1 MVTPT
6 IATPI
11 AWATVAT
18 PAGNGVG
25 ADSRKFLVAN
35 FCAAMVGALS
45 PSLPVW
51 RASEE
56 AH

>member
-1 MVTPT
+1 M
-6 IATPI
+6 ATPI